1 MEKTRISLISKPN
14 MAGHSLVVYKNG
26 QELLQK
32 IISIKKNGKKGTR
45 IHEEWDWEAQ
55 IYLGCDY
62 LGEFNEYRRS
72 LYLRGRSIVW

>member
-1 MEKTRISLISKPN
+1 MEKTRISLISMPN

-55 IYLGCDY
+55 IYFGCDY

-72 LYLRGRSIVW
+72 L